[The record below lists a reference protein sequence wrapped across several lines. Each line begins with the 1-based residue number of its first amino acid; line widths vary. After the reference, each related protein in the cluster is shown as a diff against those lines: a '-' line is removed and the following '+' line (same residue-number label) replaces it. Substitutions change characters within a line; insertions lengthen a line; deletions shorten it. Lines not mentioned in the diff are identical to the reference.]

1 MAKIVRSSG
10 HWALKV
16 AVFEQ
21 GSNRINWIQSL
32 RRPKLTLIII
42 VWSLVIN
49 GLGFLGQRL

>member
-32 RRPKLTLIII
+32 RREKFTLIII
-42 VWSLVIN
+42 GWSLVVN
-49 GLGFLGQRL
+49 GLGFLGQSL

>member
-1 MAKIVRSSG
+1 MAKIERSSG